1 MCWTVFFSPR
11 KKKFS
16 PRKFSRFCPRK
27 FASAREKI
35 LKTAREE
42 KIVPV
47 KNLANLHPRKK
58 NLWARKKSQISP
70 WKLQKIRKNSLIY
83 AREILTS
90 TREKKII
97 LRPRKRPSAREICTK
112 VGETEKKPE
121 KIEKKCLLGHFLFSW
136 EKKHWFWMSKNTK
149 ESLRTKHL

>member
-1 MCWTVFFSPR
+1 MCWTMFFSPR

-70 WKLQKIRKNSLIY
+70 WKLQKIRENSLIY

-90 TREKKII
+90 TREKK
-97 LRPRKRPSAREICTK
+97 SFCARENVRVPEKICAK
-112 VGETEKKPE
+112 VGEKNKFPREKT
-121 KIEKKCLLGHFLFSW
+121 
-136 EKKHWFWMSKNTK
+136 SKNSEKMPSRALFIFSGKKKTLLK
-149 ESLRTKHL
+149 YIYLY